1 MYELFDV
8 RCRVVTFNEVEVQS
22 LYIFG
27 VGLFFASCHRSDY
40 LSLYEQHQQKYT
52 KICHYL
58 YNFKHC
64 LTENPDSR
72 VQWKKYFQRK
82 SEFSSGQIRQKVKS
96 PVISILDFTL
106 DSVQAK
112 TGMKT
117 LLCKILNWNLDLHFE
132 FKEVVHVQITKI
144 HVRLMQ
150 LLVF

>member
-1 MYELFDV
+1 M
-8 RCRVVTFNEVEVQS
+8 
-22 LYIFG
+22 
-27 VGLFFASCHRSDY
+27 
-40 LSLYEQHQQKYT
+40 
-52 KICHYL
+52 
-58 YNFKHC
+58 
-64 LTENPDSR
+64 
-72 VQWKKYFQRK
+72 QWKKYFQRK